1 MGNGDPVSHGGFSFS
16 DSAKRCVMKSE
27 TKTAGIEDGKEQ
39 KTEEPLCE
47 IMWLDPD
54 VKFVSI
60 NSLFK
65 RPDDKSF

>member
-1 MGNGDPVSHGGFSFS
+1 M
-16 DSAKRCVMKSE
+16 KRE
-27 TKTAGIEDGKEQ
+27 TQTGVVEYGKEQ

-60 NSLFK
+60 NSPFIQTTG
-65 RPDDKSF
+65 R